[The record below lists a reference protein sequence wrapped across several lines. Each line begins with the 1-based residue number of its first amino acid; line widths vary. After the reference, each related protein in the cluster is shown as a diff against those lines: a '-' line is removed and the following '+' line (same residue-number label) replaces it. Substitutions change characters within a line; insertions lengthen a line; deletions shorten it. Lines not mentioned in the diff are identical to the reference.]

1 MKLLMEN
8 WREFISESNGMKT
21 VDDLVNFVDEEFPEY
36 QTDIYVLISHGEYGG
51 VEFSYAAKDEDGV
64 LYELGY
70 NDAIKGKVHITP
82 MGPDDLAACAGA
94 YQVKWA
100 SATKGWGPLLY
111 DIAIEYATIHGN
123 GLISDREE
131 VSDKARPVWNYYL
144 NKRGDVES
152 HQLDDTHNTL
162 TPEEEDN
169 CDQYIA
175 SLGGKYDWQENAL
188 SKRYTKEPTTMV
200 GLEKLGRLINKT

>member
-8 WREFISESNGMKT
+8 WRKFISEGMKT
-21 VDDLVNFVDEEFPEY
+21 VDDLVSFVDEEFPEY
-36 QTDIYVLISHGEYGG
+36 QTDIYVLISKSQYGG
-51 VEFSYAAKDEDGV
+51 IEFSYAAKDEDGKI
-64 LYELGY
+64 YELGY

-82 MGPDDLAACAGA
+82 MGPNDPAPCEGA

-111 DIAIEYATIHGN
+111 DIAIEYATTHGN

-131 VSDKARPVWNYYL
+131 VSDKARPVWDSYL

-175 SLGGKYDWQENAL
+175 GLGGKYDWQESAL
-188 SKRYTKEPTTMV
+188 SKRYTKSRATIAK
-200 GLEKLGRLINKT
+200 LEKMGRLIDET